1 MCQVLSVNPPVGG
14 YFSVP
19 PRTVWIPC
27 FLSRLVGSPV
37 WDLGPGLVGCRLLGI
52 LTFWLA
58 WSFALLVDT
67 LEHGPSSMIDSS
79 IYRTSARIRS
89 RTLHPRIGAHQ
100 NGSTSVRFEGRV
112 HAHHLPEDRESQAD
126 GIFEADY
133 VDELEEKSTIVSDLK
148 ELVDCAAGVTSAI
161 SSCSSSGKSAE
172 RQFGDS
178 GNKEFMACEER
189 RSSASKIDIARQVR
203 RTIVAGNAG
212 RTKWRTRTSRR
223 HPSSPSFS
231 AERANRASS
240 S

>member
-1 MCQVLSVNPPVGG
+1 MDEPLDTAKALGFKDMDEFVVFNPGGGQRLSQTYYSGMGVGG

-19 PRTVWIPC
+19 LRTVWIPC

-52 LTFWLA
+52 LAFWLA

-112 HAHHLPEDRESQAD
+112 HAHRLPDYRESQAD
-126 GIFEADY
+126 GIFEADRTTTGWCQ
-133 VDELEEKSTIVSDLK
+133 DSFTMLK
-148 ELVDCAAGVTSAI
+148 HWPTDHSHTC
-161 SSCSSSGKSAE
+161 
-172 RQFGDS
+172 
-178 GNKEFMACEER
+178 R
-189 RSSASKIDIARQVR
+189 RS
-203 RTIVAGNAG
+203 N
-212 RTKWRTRTSRR
+212 TSRI
-223 HPSSPSFS
+223 
-231 AERANRASS
+231 
-240 S
+240 